1 MMKVTLIYEFS
12 ALVSQKVARD
22 RVLLSMLDSPSI
34 EDTFELLSEFDDT
47 SDVIT
52 AGTMIP

>member
-1 MMKVTLIYEFS
+1 M
-12 ALVSQKVARD
+12 ARD
-22 RVLLSMLDSPSI
+22 RVLLSMNQDLDSPSI
-34 EDTFELLSEFDDT
+34 EDTYELLSEFDDT